1 MADKEG
7 TNDGKDYGLGTS
19 FKNTG
24 GFFVKGM
31 DHYDW
36 GVKTRMSRIFNPAS
50 GKTVMLAFDHGYIM
64 GSTHGLERLDL
75 AVPPLVPHVDALM
88 ATRGALRSCIEPTHG
103 KAVVLRA
110 SAGSS
115 VLDND
120 MSFENRGVDIDDA
133 IRMSA
138 DCMAIQVF
146 VGGGGQV
153 QSIRNLTETVDAG
166 NRFGIPT
173 LGVVAVGKD
182 MERTTRYFLLATRI
196 IAELGAHIVKTYYCE
211 EFEKVTA
218 ACPVPIVVAGG
229 KKVSEKEALD
239 MAWKAI
245 DGGALGVDMGRN
257 IFQAEHPSAMA
268 QAIGKVV
275 HSNFS
280 AAQAYEFYCDQKEDS
295 SKT

>member
-1 MADKEG
+1 MAEKDDV
-7 TNDGKDYGLGTS
+7 NDGKDYGLGTS
-19 FKNTG
+19 PRKPG
-24 GFFVKGM
+24 AFFLKGI

-36 GVKTRMSRIFNPAS
+36 GVKTRMSRIFSPVS
-50 GKTVMLAFDHGYIM
+50 GRTVMLAFDHGYIM
-64 GSTHGLERLDL
+64 GSTRGLERLDL

-103 KAVVLRA
+103 KAIVLRS

-115 VLDND
+115 VLDED

-133 IRMSA
+133 VRMSA

-146 VGGGGQV
+146 IGGGGQV
-153 QSIRNLTETVDAG
+153 QSIKNLTETIDLG

-173 LGVVAVGKD
+173 LGVVAVGKA
-182 MERTTRYFLLATRI
+182 MERTTRYFLLATRM
-196 IAELGAHIVKTYYCE
+196 IAELGAHMVKTYYCE
-211 EFEKVTA
+211 EFEKVAA

-229 KKVSEKEALD
+229 KKVAEKEALE

-257 IFQAEHPSAMA
+257 IFQAENPPAMV

-275 HSNFS
+275 HHGFS
-280 AAQAYEFYCDQKEDS
+280 AAQAHEFYCDLK
-295 SKT
+295 